1 MSASAPTRVN
11 LMKALEVRGAED
23 MVLSD
28 LPRPEAGPGE
38 VLVRVAYC
46 GICGSDFPRY
56 FDGAVHSTP
65 QTLGHEFSG
74 TIVATGDGVTERST
88 GQRVAV
94 APLMPCAACAACEAG
109 RPALCNQYGFV
120 GSRQQG
126 ALADYVAVPARN
138 TVPIPDALSLRDAAL
153 VEPLTVAI
161 HGVDRASLD
170 PDVPALVFG
179 AGVIGLL
186 TVMVLQ
192 HRGVAEVVAVDVHDD
207 KLDLA
212 RRFGATATVRAEYLD
227 EYLATSPRPGLVIET
242 AGTPV
247 TQEQSV
253 RICADAGQVVFVGTA
268 HRDVTFPAKSFE
280 RLLRGELRVTGSWMS
295 YSAPFPGTEWQSAV
309 ELLASAAVPVAE
321 LVSREYDLT
330 DASLPFEEVKQ
341 SGGRLLKVLYRLAGE
356 EATP

>member
-1 MSASAPTRVN
+1 MSAATPTRVG
-11 LMKALEVRGAED
+11 LMRALEVHGAED
-23 MVLSD
+23 MVLTD

-56 FDGAVHSTP
+56 FDGAVHATP

-74 TIVATGDGVTERST
+74 TIVDTGAGVTERSN

-94 APLMPCAACAACEAG
+94 APLVPCGACAPCEAG
-109 RPALCNQYGFV
+109 RPALCKQYSFV

-126 ALADYVAVPARN
+126 ALADYVAVPAGN
-138 TVPIPDALSLRDAAL
+138 TMPIPDHLSLRDAAL

-161 HGVDRASLD
+161 HGVERATLD
-170 PDVPALVFG
+170 PAEPALVFG

-186 TVMVLQ
+186 TVMVLRS
-192 HRGVAEVVAVDVHDD
+192 RGVTDVVAVDVHDD

-212 RRFGATATVRAEYLD
+212 RRFGATATVRAEQIDDYL
-227 EYLATSPRPGLVIET
+227 TSHPRPALVIET
-242 AGTPV
+242 AGTPI

-295 YSAPFPGTEWQSAV
+295 YSAPFPGAEWDSAV
-309 ELLASAAVPVAE
+309 ELLASASVPVAE
-321 LVSREYDLT
+321 LVSREYDLS
-330 DASLPFEEVKQ
+330 DASLPFEDIRR
-341 SGGRLLKVLYRLAGE
+341 SGGRLLKILYRIAGE
-356 EATP
+356 ETPS